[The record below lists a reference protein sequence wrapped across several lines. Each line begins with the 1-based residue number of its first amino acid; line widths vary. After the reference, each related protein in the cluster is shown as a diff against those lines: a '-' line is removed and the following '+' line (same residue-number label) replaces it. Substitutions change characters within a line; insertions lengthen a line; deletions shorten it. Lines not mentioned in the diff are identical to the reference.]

1 MADPVA
7 QLLQSALAGFC
18 RIETSEAPLLTA
30 VQALRDL
37 LRASASTDDLTARYP
52 QLSAELGEAI
62 QAATMPVSSAARH
75 LMPAEQVWL
84 LMAAGAAGLVG
95 SHLPELVQDR
105 RLYVALL
112 VTELETS
119 LLKSAISRNGDSLAR
134 MIHMNRALSAPAPS
148 QALH

>member
-7 QLLQSALAGFC
+7 QLLQSALTGF
-18 RIETSEAPLLTA
+18 RSVENSAAPLQTA

-37 LRASASTDDLTARYP
+37 LRASAAKDDLPAHYP
-52 QLSAELGEAI
+52 QLSAELSEAI
-62 QAATMPVSSAARH
+62 QGATSPVSNAARH
-75 LMPAEQVWL
+75 LMPAEQIWL

-112 VTELETS
+112 VTEIEAS
-119 LLKSAISRNGDSLAR
+119 LLKSAISKNGDPLAR
-134 MIHMNRALSAPAPS
+134 MIHLNRALSAPAPS
-148 QALH
+148 MALH